1 VSNHHYAQKEYPNA
15 LKYYQRLEELA
26 TTPSTLFIS
35 RFGIMRA
42 SYFTEDY
49 QKSKVYAALVLEAPS
64 LDDAQQAEA
73 NYACGISAF
82 RLDQYEEALVPLKWL
97 VDHTTTF
104 MGSEAKYTMA
114 YIHYVQDDLN
124 TASNEIQELLK
135 MKPSYDYWIAKS
147 LILKS
152 KIFVKQ
158 KDYVQAEQNLK
169 SVKEHYPI
177 QDDGI
182 IEEANLLWEEI
193 ILLKEA
199 EENKEEVSPETK
211 IEINEE

>member
-1 VSNHHYAQKEYPNA
+1 
-15 LKYYQRLEELA
+15 
-26 TTPSTLFIS
+26 
-35 RFGIMRA
+35 
-42 SYFTEDY
+42 
-49 QKSKVYAALVLEAPS
+49 
-64 LDDAQQAEA
+64 
-73 NYACGISAF
+73 
-82 RLDQYEEALVPLKWL
+82 
-97 VDHTTTF
+97 
-104 MGSEAKYTMA
+104 MA
-114 YIHYVQDDLN
+114 YIHYIQDDLN
-124 TASNEIQELLK
+124 TASEEIQELLK

-199 EENKEEVSPETK
+199 EENKEEESPETK

>member
-1 VSNHHYAQKEYPNA
+1 
-15 LKYYQRLEELA
+15 
-26 TTPSTLFIS
+26 
-35 RFGIMRA
+35 M
-42 SYFTEDY
+42 
-49 QKSKVYAALVLEAPS
+49 YAALVLEATE
-64 LDDAQQAEA
+64 LDDTQQAEA
-73 NYACGISAF
+73 NYAYGISAF
-82 RLDQYEEALVPLKWL
+82 RQEQYEEALIPLKWL
-97 VDHTTTF
+97 VDNTTTF

-114 YIHYVQDDLN
+114 YIHYIQDDLN
-124 TASNEIQELLK
+124 TAGIEIQELLK

-152 KIFVKQ
+152 KIFIKQ

-177 QDDGI
+177 KDDGI
-182 IEEANLLWEEI
+182 IEEANLLWQDI

-199 EENKEEVSPETK
+199 EENKEEESPETK